1 MINQEADKGLKE
13 RAADFCLN
21 VMKNNDSI
29 VLTHL
34 VGQDLKS
41 RYFIKNKSL
50 NEQIANEQVIANQT
64 KVGLITASILLEEQ
78 NLLEKK
84 FIQLEKQFKEF
95 QELDKIRAKEQFEK
109 IDVFVQENMPIEINK
124 AFERIINKKFEEKFA
139 QKVKL

>member
-34 VGQDLKS
+34 VGQDLKA

-84 FIQLEKQFKEF
+84 FIQLEKQFK
-95 QELDKIRAKEQFEK
+95 
-109 IDVFVQENMPIEINK
+109 
-124 AFERIINKKFEEKFA
+124 
-139 QKVKL
+139 